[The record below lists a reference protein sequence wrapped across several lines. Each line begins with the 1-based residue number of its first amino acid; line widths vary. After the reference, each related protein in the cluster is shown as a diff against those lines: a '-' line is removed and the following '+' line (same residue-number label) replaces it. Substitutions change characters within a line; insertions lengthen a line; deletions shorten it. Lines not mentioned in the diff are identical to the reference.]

1 MSVAATTERK
11 KVGKYRQIMREVAA
25 EVNSVQVAPVRKP
38 AEKPAEKKKPEFTV
52 WGTHWRPKNPLN
64 KIGRKVK
71 ATAKRKAGGSNPF
84 GPLRLFQV
92 VRDTSKA
99 VAVYQKEGTG
109 APQEK
114 LNDFTPAEHYA
125 LTPVL
130 WVQDI
135 QQAEWE
141 RNGEWTLDAG
151 SDNPDRLER
160 FRTWQEGLDEA
171 CTWSQ
176 DKQTGDVVMRFRAR
190 DGGGVNIFQA
200 DSTPAPVRLAAWERE
215 RRAMLAL
222 DARHKPGNGQLQA
235 QRKAWEKTQP

>member
-1 MSVAATTERK
+1 MFVAAETERK

-25 EVNSVQVAPVRKP
+25 EAKQGQAMVHMKPV
-38 AEKPAEKKKPEFTV
+38 
-52 WGTHWRPKNPLN
+52 KNPVKKLEV
-64 KIGRKVK
+64 KTPKRPHPIRKL
-71 ATAKRKAGGSNPF
+71 KRKMLRPLGGTKPF
-84 GPLRLFQV
+84 SPMRLFRV
-92 VRDTSKA
+92 ARDTSKA
-99 VAVYQKEGTG
+99 VATYQKQGGHG
-109 APQEK
+109 APQPE
-114 LNDFTPAEHYA
+114 LNDFTPTEHYA
-125 LTPVL
+125 MTGVL

-171 CTWSQ
+171 CTWSE

-190 DGGGVNIFQA
+190 DGGGVNIFQT

-222 DARHKPGNGQLQA
+222 DARHKPGNGQLQQ